1 MYLCYKKNQLFPSRH
16 HTETSLTPFHI
27 SVLNQDEDKR
37 IYICKET
44 NLGSIPYFNVNV
56 SLYMKNCF
64 CSLLKA
70 SSSGFLQLLKWIF
83 FFFPHL
89 NSKVLLSRKNDNPA
103 VELLGDFDEKVIYD
117 HRSRTSSGGTPC
129 VQFVGSL
136 FPVISWFKSLQMD
149 GG

>member
-16 HTETSLTPFHI
+16 YTETGLAPFHI

-37 IYICKET
+37 TYICKET
-44 NLGSIPYFNVNV
+44 KLESIPYLRVNV

-70 SSSGFLQLLKWIF
+70 SSSGFLQVSKWIF

-103 VELLGDFDEKVIYD
+103 VEILGDFDEKVIHD

-129 VQFVGSL
+129 VQFVGPL

-149 GG
+149 GA